1 MAGIRCRP
9 GSAVTRDRDFMV
21 TATGLQTEAGLAAG
35 TLLAG
40 RFRIERQLGIG
51 GMGVVYLATDEALG
65 VKVAIKLL
73 RPDAALRPEAFE
85 RFKQEL
91 LLAREVSSPHVVR
104 IHDIAVH
111 ETPGAE
117 RRWLISMAYIDGQSL
132 ERVIDSSAPM
142 DVEEALR
149 ITRQLAVGLSAAHAR
164 EVVHRDLKPA
174 NVLLDKEG
182 TAYISDFGVARSLR
196 ISGLTQTGG
205 VIGTPDYLSPEQAR
219 AAPVD
224 ARSDLY
230 ALGLLLYEML
240 AGKPAFSGGTSA
252 ESITQRL
259 LGPPPPIRRLRGDV
273 PVWVEA
279 LLDRLLKP
287 SPAHRLPDAQAVIAA
302 IDQRKVPR
310 DLRPGR
316 RSLIA
321 MLAVAALAA
330 AGAFYW
336 YGPQRGLLMAPPP
349 DRLLVMPI
357 ASAEADVVL
366 QPALEGFAEHLRQGL
381 ATLPRSAVVDGE
393 RTSDAVTRIGI
404 AADEA
409 KDPALLAAAAA
420 SQVLRAR
427 LLHDGEGYR
436 FSATISPAAGP
447 PLAIAPTRAHPD
459 LLEAA
464 RAFDAE
470 ITRAWRPGQSFPS
483 GLLPRSESALAAYGR
498 GLLDRRGGRMDSA
511 ITQFQAAIAA
521 EPDYSAAYL
530 GLARAARDSGR
541 ADAALDALDKGLQGA
556 ESKPL
561 RPAMLELK
569 ALIDGDADA
578 AIASL
583 ARHITEQPDDL
594 DAARRLAMLQGES
607 GDFEPAL
614 DRLQALVSRDAE
626 DPRLW
631 FLLGK
636 YSILHG
642 NLRPAVEDYLVRA
655 MVLFKRSRN
664 TYGESET
671 VNALGVGYARLGQTA
686 DAEEQYR
693 KAVQL
698 RRALG
703 NTRGVATTLR
713 NLAQLATIRGQFD
726 DAQKQLAEARDQF
739 ANLGDRAGTA
749 SVDNEIGLLAEE
761 EGKYVDALAAFK
773 RALQVRESD
782 GDRQGV
788 AESQNNIGY
797 AHYVLGDYDSAQV
810 FWKQSLATS
819 NELDDPAGTVRAQQ
833 NLGLLYLARGR
844 WEEARAL
851 LEESL
856 ASAQQRQMIEE
867 AAVSGRNLAELDL
880 VEGHLRD
887 AQGHIGRARGLFAER
902 EDQRGLVDIGLLQAR
917 LQIAARDRAAALAT
931 LDALDK
937 SGSQASEEQKATTLL
952 LRAEAG
958 KGDADTLVAARKLAE
973 QSGVRA
979 LLVQMLI
986 ALRQASADEVRALGN
1001 LPLQLDWLSTEIHA
1015 LSSTDTPQAA
1025 RLYADARTL
1034 LRDHPDALAAFDL
1047 HRLGNK
1053 VLADADPALA
1063 AEARRDAAQ
1072 ALAALREGATP
1083 AQRETIDADP
1093 VIIAFEA
1100 AAHGP

>member
-1 MAGIRCRP
+1 M
-9 GSAVTRDRDFMV
+9 TRDRDFMV
-21 TATGLQTEAGLAAG
+21 TATGIHEEAGLAAG
-35 TLLAG
+35 TLVAE

-51 GMGVVYLATDEALG
+51 GMGVVYLATDIALD

-73 RPDAALRPEAFE
+73 RPDTAQRPESFE

-111 ETPGAE
+111 ESAGHD

-132 ERVIDSSAPM
+132 ERVIDSSGPM

-149 ITRQLAVGLSAAHAR
+149 ITRQLAVGLAAAHAR
-164 EVVHRDLKPA
+164 DVIHRDLKPA
-174 NVLLDKEG
+174 NVLLDKDG

-219 AAPVD
+219 GAPVD
-224 ARSDLY
+224 GRSDLY

-252 ESITQRL
+252 ESLTQRL
-259 LGPPPPIRRLRGDV
+259 LGPPPPIRKLRSDV
-273 PVWVEA
+273 PTWVEA
-279 LLDRLLKP
+279 LLDRLLRP
-287 SPAHRLPDAQAVIAA
+287 SPAQRLPNAEAVVAA

-321 MLAVAALAA
+321 AVILL
-330 AGAFYW
+330 GLGFGGLLFWYW
-336 YGPQRGLLMAPPP
+336 PERGLLLSPPP

-357 ASAEADVVL
+357 VHDEGDADL
-366 QPALEGFAEHLRQGL
+366 EPALAGYAEHLRQGL
-381 ATLPRSAVVDGE
+381 AALDGAVVVDGE
-393 RTSDAVTRIGI
+393 RTNDAITRIGI
-404 AADEA
+404 AASVA

-420 SQVLRAR
+420 SQVLRTR
-427 LLHDGEGYR
+427 LVHVADGYR
-436 FSATISPAAGP
+436 FSATISSAEGQPIT
-447 PLAIAPTRAHPD
+447 IAPASRHAD
-459 LLEAA
+459 VIEAA

-470 ITRAWRPGQSFPS
+470 VTTAWRPGQAFPAD
-483 GLLPRSESALAAYGR
+483 LLPRSETALAAYGR

-511 ITQFQAAIAA
+511 ITQFSAAIAEDA
-521 EPDYSAAYL
+521 GYSAAYL

-541 ADAALDALDKGLQGA
+541 ADAARDALDKGLQARGSA
-556 ESKPL
+556 TL

-569 ALIDGDADA
+569 ALVEGDPDA

-583 ARHITEQPDDL
+583 TRYLAVHPDDL
-594 DAARRLAMLQGES
+594 DAGRRLATLQGES

-614 DRLQALVSRDAE
+614 ERLQALSRRDAE

-664 TYGESET
+664 VYGESET

-713 NLAQLATIRGQFD
+713 NLAQLATIRGQFAE
-726 DAQKQLAEARDQF
+726 AQQQLAEARDLF
-739 ANLGDRAGTA
+739 ASLGDQAGSA
-749 SVDNEIGLLAEE
+749 AVDNEIGLLAEE
-761 EGKYVDALAAFK
+761 EGKYADALAAFK
-773 RALQVRESD
+773 RALQMRERE
-782 GDRQGV
+782 GDRQGI

-797 AHYVLGDYDSAQV
+797 AHFVLGDYDSAQV
-810 FWKQSLATS
+810 FWQQSLATS

-833 NLGLLYLARGR
+833 NLGLLYLQRGR
-844 WEEARAL
+844 WQEARAL

-856 ASAQQRQMIEE
+856 ATAQQRQMIEE
-867 AAVSGRNLAELDL
+867 AAVSGRNLAELEIL
-880 VEGHLRD
+880 EGRLAD
-887 AQGHIGRARGLFAER
+887 ALGHIGRARRLFAER

-917 LQIAARDRAAALAT
+917 LQLGARDRAAALAT
-931 LDALDK
+931 LDELDK
-937 SGSQASEEQKATTLL
+937 SASEASAEQKASTLL

-958 KGDADTLVAARKLAE
+958 KGDADTLEAARKLAE

-979 LLVQMLI
+979 LLVQVLI

-1001 LPLQLDWLSTEIHA
+1001 LPLQLDWLVTELGA
-1015 LSSTDTPQAA
+1015 LPAA
-1025 RLYADARTL
+1025 DKSRAVQLYGEARAL

-1047 HRLGNK
+1047 HRLGSR
-1053 VLADADPALA
+1053 VLLGSDPALA
-1063 AEARRDAAQ
+1063 EEARRDAGL
-1072 ALAALREGATP
+1072 ALKALRDGATP
-1083 AQRETIDADP
+1083 AQRQSIDADP
-1093 VIIAFEA
+1093 VVAAFEGA
-1100 AAHGP
+1100 THDR